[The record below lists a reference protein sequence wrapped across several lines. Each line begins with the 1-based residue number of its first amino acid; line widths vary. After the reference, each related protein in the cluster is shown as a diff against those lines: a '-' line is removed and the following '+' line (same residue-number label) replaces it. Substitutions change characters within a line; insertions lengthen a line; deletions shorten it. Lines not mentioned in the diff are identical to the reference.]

1 MKQRKPWAVEQKE
14 LEEQGF
20 RFNNRGELLQDEI
33 PVTPISVAPIIRD
46 IIKKQESKPVV
57 VKKLMKKEKRRM

>member
-1 MKQRKPWAVEQKE
+1 MRKRAPWVEEQRE
-14 LEEQGF
+14 LESKGVK
-20 RFNNRGELLQDEI
+20 FNDRGEMLKDES
-33 PVTPISVAPIIRD
+33 PVAPISVAPIIRD